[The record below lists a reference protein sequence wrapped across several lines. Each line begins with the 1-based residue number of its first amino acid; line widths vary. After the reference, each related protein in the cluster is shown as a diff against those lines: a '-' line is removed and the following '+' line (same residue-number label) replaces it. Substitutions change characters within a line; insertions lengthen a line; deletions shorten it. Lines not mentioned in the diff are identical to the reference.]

1 MRYLHDTIS
10 RLGAMR
16 RMVQASSPEAITGR
30 LEPLTG
36 FGSNPGN
43 LAAKCHLPDDL
54 KANAPL
60 VVVLH
65 GCTQTADVYDHGSG
79 WSTLA
84 DEHGFAVLYPE
95 QRRSN
100 NTNLCFNWYSA
111 GDAKRGRGETLS
123 IHQMIIAMISNHR
136 LDPEKVFVTG
146 LSAGGAM
153 TSVMLAAYPE
163 VFAGGSIIAG
173 LPFGSAN
180 SVPAAF
186 ERMRGNGGG
195 DEHQLTQ
202 LVVGASKHKGPWP
215 TVSVWHG
222 SSDRIVVPANGDAI
236 VDQWRGI
243 HGVGN
248 APARIERVAGHI
260 RKVWT
265 DAGGRDV
272 IEQHEIR
279 GMGHGVPIDTRG
291 DEACGAA
298 GAHMLQSDICS
309 TSSIANFWG
318 LTAGTAASSAGQR
331 AELLEQSAPATDRLP
346 PERLPPKPVQQ
357 AHSHVAPSPITKV
370 IEDALRAAGLMR

>member
-1 MRYLHDTIS
+1 
-10 RLGAMR
+10 
-16 RMVQASSPEAITGR
+16 
-30 LEPLTG
+30 
-36 FGSNPGN
+36 
-43 LAAKCHLPDDL
+43 
-54 KANAPL
+54 
-60 VVVLH
+60 
-65 GCTQTADVYDHGSG
+65 
-79 WSTLA
+79 
-84 DEHGFAVLYPE
+84 
-95 QRRSN
+95 
-100 NTNLCFNWYSA
+100 
-111 GDAKRGRGETLS
+111 
-123 IHQMIIAMISNHR
+123 
-136 LDPEKVFVTG
+136 
-146 LSAGGAM
+146 M

-180 SVPAAF
+180 SVPDAF

-243 HGVGN
+243 HGVSH
-248 APARIERVAGHI
+248 APAKVEIVAGHT

-272 IEQHEIR
+272 IEQHEIG

-298 GAHMLQSDICS
+298 GAHMLESDICS
-309 TSSIANFWG
+309 TSSIARFWG
-318 LTAGTAASSAGQR
+318 LTGGTAARSAVQR
-331 AELLEQSAPATDRLP
+331 AEPSAEKAPATDRL
-346 PERLPPKPVQQ
+346 
-357 AHSHVAPSPITKV
+357 T
-370 IEDALRAAGLMR
+370 AL